1 MAGNPIQ
8 VERSGAILVITI
20 DRPEVRNAMNAAAA
34 RGLTDALDRLD
45 GDPSLFL
52 GVLTGAGGWF
62 SAGADLKA
70 AAASGGTSGS
80 TTERGPMGM
89 CTRPPAK
96 PLIAAVEGGAFGG
109 GFEMVLACDLVVAA
123 KGARFGLPEV
133 RHNLVAVGGGLLRLP
148 RRIPANLAAE
158 VALTGAHYP
167 AELFHRH
174 GLINRLV
181 APGEALAE
189 ALVLAR
195 SLLANGPTALAATA
209 AILREVSGRI
219 DEAEWTRQRELASVA
234 LGSEDRI
241 EGARAFAEKRR
252 PEWKGR

>member
-20 DRPEVRNAMNAAAA
+20 DRPEVRNAMNADAA
-34 RGLTDALDRLD
+34 RGLSDALDLLD

-70 AAASGGTSGS
+70 AAASGGTSGA

-89 CTRPPAK
+89 CLRPPAK

-123 KGARFGLPEV
+123 KDARFGLPEV

-158 VALTGAHYP
+158 VALTGAHHP
-167 AELFHRH
+167 AEFFHRH

-219 DEAEWTRQRELASVA
+219 DEAEWARQRELASAA